1 MAAVSEAPPPISAPM
16 SAETA
21 LRRGG
26 SMFIFGSSLLV
37 LRCATA
43 LKSSLEV
50 TSSWMSLAG
59 YPANNVA
66 FPGRMGPG
74 RPRRATRGQPGKRD
88 PGSRSHEFRTV
99 DPGSPAVSRPPAGEG
114 GRHGALL
121 PAQGHRDVS
130 RHPVRPV
137 DDLDAQLVAAGTKIR
152 VP

>member
-1 MAAVSEAPPPISAPM
+1 
-16 SAETA
+16 
-21 LRRGG
+21 
-26 SMFIFGSSLLV
+26 MFIFGSSLLV

-66 FPGRMGPG
+66 FPGRMDPG

-99 DPGSPAVSRPPAGEG
+99 DPGSPAASPRLRPGKLVG
-114 GRHGALL
+114 M
-121 PAQGHRDVS
+121 GHYC
-130 RHPVRPV
+130 
-137 DDLDAQLVAAGTKIR
+137 QLR
-152 VP
+152 VMAMSPGIPSGQSTIWTRSL